1 MGAYIIRRVLQSIIV
16 ILIVTVMVFVGMRML
31 PGDPI
36 YMLYNPNQIRN
47 LTQEE
52 LNKIREEAGLTK
64 PLAAQYF
71 TWLGGVFKGDLGDSI
86 LTKEP
91 VSKDLVK
98 RIPITAYI
106 GVLAFVIAAVLGIP
120 AGIISAIRRGTWLDT
135 VVTTLANIG
144 ITIPIFWLGII
155 LMYVFAVKAHWLPT
169 SGMIWP
175 PWENWGMN
183 LKQLIMPVFCM
194 TIFSLA
200 GNARQ
205 ARSSMLEVL
214 RQDYIRTAW
223 SKGLRERVVIISHA
237 MKNSLIPIV
246 TLAGMGIAA
255 IFGGSVLIEQ
265 VFNIPGMGRLAVDSL
280 FQHDYTYVQGI
291 TLVMTAIVVFSNLLV
306 DLSYGWLDPRI
317 RYN

>member
-1 MGAYIIRRVLQSIIV
+1 
-16 ILIVTVMVFVGMRML
+16 MVFVGMRML

-36 YMLYNPNQIRN
+36 FMLYNPNQIRD

-52 LNKIREEAGLTK
+52 LDKIRHEAGLDRS
-64 PLAAQYF
+64 LAIQYF
-71 TWLGGVFKGDLGDSI
+71 DWLGGVFRGDLGNSI

-98 RIPITAYI
+98 RIPITGYI
-106 GVLAFVIAAVLGIP
+106 GILAFIVGIVLGIP

-135 VVTTLANIG
+135 VVTTLANLG
-144 ITIPIFWLGII
+144 ITVPIFWLGII
-155 LMYVFAVKAHWLPT
+155 LMYIFAVKLHWLPT
-169 SGMIWP
+169 SGFTSPFTDFWMSS
-175 PWENWGMN
+175 
-183 LKQLIMPVFCM
+183 KQLIMPVFCM

-214 RQDYIRTAW
+214 RQDYVRTAW
-223 SKGLRERVVIISHA
+223 SKGLTERVVIIGHA
-237 MKNSLIPIV
+237 LKNSLIPIV
-246 TLAGMGIAA
+246 TLAGFGIAA

-291 TLVMTAIVVFSNLLV
+291 TMVMTGIVVFSNLLV